1 MIEERKAEIIIKKMP
16 VIFADDNQMIQLVQN
31 LIENAIKFSN
41 DVPHITISSKSESD
55 YHTFYVRDDG
65 IGIEPQYFEKIFM
78 IFQRL
83 HHNNSVEGTG
93 IGLAICKRIVERHGG
108 RLSVESEYGKGT
120 CFYFTIPRFPYSTLT
135 GTQDLFSASP
145 KSAGTSLRPN

>member
-1 MIEERKAEIIIKKMP
+1 MP

-41 DVPHITISSKSESD
+41 DIPRITVSSKSESD
-55 YHTFYVRDDG
+55 YHTFYIRDEG

-83 HHNNSVEGTG
+83 HHKDSVEGTG

-108 RLSVESEYGKGT
+108 RIWVESDYGKGT
-120 CFYFTIPRFPYSTLT
+120 CFFFTIPRLSFNTLT
-135 GTQDLFSASP
+135 GMQLDLFSV
-145 KSAGTSLRPN
+145 SAR